1 LCSDLIINLKPAG
14 DVIAKKPKNKI
25 CFSLV
30 LAGSLAFLWSE
41 ALRILVDSA
50 PEFLDNE
57 AIGCSG

>member
-1 LCSDLIINLKPAG
+1 MA
-14 DVIAKKPKNKI
+14 IAKKSENKI

-30 LAGSLAFLWSE
+30 LEGSLAFLWSE
-41 ALRILVDSA
+41 ALWILVDSA